1 MLLSWQLCSQNHGLG
16 SRGRAAATKPLL
28 GLMILSLRLALQ
40 ALKYGGT
47 LLAEKIHIFLHGFLY
62 IFLYGGTLL
71 AEKFHISL
79 HGFLSIF
86 LYHMPCKQKMMFIN
100 LSRRIRS

>member
-28 GLMILSLRLALQ
+28 GLMLLSLRLALQ
-40 ALKYGGT
+40 ALK
-47 LLAEKIHIFLHGFLY
+47 
-62 IFLYGGTLL
+62 YGGTLL

-86 LYHMPCKQKMMFIN
+86 LKVAWHFCMKCNNIFHV
-100 LSRRIRS
+100 S